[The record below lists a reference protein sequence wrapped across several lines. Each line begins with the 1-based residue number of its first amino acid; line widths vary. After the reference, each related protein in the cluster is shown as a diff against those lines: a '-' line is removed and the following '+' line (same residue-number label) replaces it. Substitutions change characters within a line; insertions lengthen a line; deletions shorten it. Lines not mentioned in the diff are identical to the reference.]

1 MSKLVENLIS
11 KSGLDTE
18 TIKQLASQVP
28 ELSQALNLI
37 GNPSDIVNGITNNI
51 TGTAA
56 AALGERGMAASQE
69 LATPIPLSITFQSKI
84 DSLLM
89 FRNVSIVL
97 ILLWTVVLFINK
109 FTDFSSE
116 ETKDKIEFINNT
128 LIGNNGIISLIAF
141 IWLFTLIIVT
151 LLPIFAQL
159 EGIVPKILAVLAVF
173 VGGK

>member
-11 KSGLDTE
+11 KSGLNTE
-18 TIKQLASQVP
+18 TIQQLASQVP

-56 AALGERGMAASQE
+56 SALGERGMAATQE
-69 LATPIPLSITFQSKI
+69 LATPIPLSMTFQSKI

-97 ILLWTVVLFINK
+97 ILLWTLILVINK
-109 FTDFSSE
+109 FTDISSE

-128 LIGNNGIISLIAF
+128 LIGNNGIISLIVF

-173 VGGK
+173 LGGK

>member
-11 KSGLDTE
+11 KSGLNTE
-18 TIKQLASQVP
+18 TIQQLASQVP

-37 GNPSDIVNGITNNI
+37 GNPQDIVNGITSN
-51 TGTAA
+51 AA
-56 AALGERGMAASQE
+56 SAIGERGSLATQE
-69 LATPIPLSITFQSKI
+69 LATPIPLSMTFQSNI

-89 FRNVSIVL
+89 FRNVSVVL
-97 ILLWTVVLFINK
+97 IILWSVVLIINK
-109 FTDFSSE
+109 FTDITSE

-128 LIGNNGIISLIAF
+128 LIGNNGVISLIIF

-159 EGIVPKILAVLAVF
+159 EGIVPKIMAVLAIF
-173 VGGK
+173 LGGK